1 MACLNIMLSYH
12 AIYGFLKRQNSIL
25 KCVVCSIIIV
35 DTFFTL
41 AAEEKTLLLIL
52 TVKEYNTKISFT
64 LNHNDI
70 T

>member
-41 AAEEKTLLLIL
+41 AAEEKTLLLLIL
-52 TVKEYNTKISFT
+52 TVKI
-64 LNHNDI
+64 
-70 T
+70 